1 MTAGCTSL
9 MNPGRPSLAGQ
20 PAQFLPR
27 LLPADGRR
35 PGCPLTWPGTGRFRT
50 AAVPGR

>member
-1 MTAGCTSL
+1 MTAGGTSL
-9 MNPGRPSLAGQ
+9 MNPGSPRLAGL

-27 LLPADGRR
+27 LLPATPAR
-35 PGCPLTWPGTGRFRT
+35 PDCPPTWHCTGRCRT